1 MGVRSFKRSSHA
13 CIPLKGRCFL
23 CGDQKKTALI
33 DSILKLIL
41 QQQKSMENLDNLE
54 VLSENSDSDYITMS
68 NVSRD
73 PPVVEPEE
81 TQSLFNL
88 LMELIWMY
96 LCTLCR

>member
-1 MGVRSFKRSSHA
+1 MIV
-13 CIPLKGRCFL
+13 
-23 CGDQKKTALI
+23 
-33 DSILKLIL
+33 SILKLIL

>member
-1 MGVRSFKRSSHA
+1 MGVQSFKRSSHA

-23 CGDQKKTALI
+23 CGDQKETALI
-33 DSILKLIL
+33 VSILKLIL
-41 QQQKSMENLDNLE
+41 QQKRMENLDNSE

-73 PPVVEPEE
+73 PPVLEPEE

>member
-1 MGVRSFKRSSHA
+1 MIV
-13 CIPLKGRCFL
+13 
-23 CGDQKKTALI
+23 
-33 DSILKLIL
+33 SILKLIL

-81 TQSLFNL
+81 TQSLFNF

>member
-1 MGVRSFKRSSHA
+1 
-13 CIPLKGRCFL
+13 
-23 CGDQKKTALI
+23 
-33 DSILKLIL
+33 
-41 QQQKSMENLDNLE
+41 MENLDNLE